1 MKKVIKIKVIPVVL
15 ILGMVLSPIPSYA
28 TSSQSQTIPV
38 TKNPIVNTSTKI
50 GFTIVTA
57 QVQDNTDPKSGKPIP
72 DRLALKVRNTS
83 AKAISAFEIY
93 YTMINQITKASES
106 YYQKLTN
113 FSIPKKSIGYIAF
126 DNTKNFGHF
135 PENKYS
141 IYRNSTNEVKFTI
154 ELSAKGFKPQMA
166 VAIKAKG
173 TTENPNG

>member
-1 MKKVIKIKVIPVVL
+1 MKKSIKVKLIPVVL
-15 ILGMVLSPIPSYA
+15 VVGLVSVPIPSYA
-28 TSSQSQTIPV
+28 TYSQSQTIPV

-50 GFTIVTA
+50 GFTIVA
-57 QVQDNTDPKSGKPIP
+57 VQVQDNTDPRSGKPIP

-83 AKAISAFEIY
+83 SKTISTFEIY
-93 YTMINQITKASES
+93 YTMVDQVTKTSES

-113 FSIPKKSIGYIAF
+113 FSIPKKSTGYIAF

-141 IYRNSTNEVKFTI
+141 IYRNSNNQIKFII
-154 ELSAKGFKPQMA
+154 ELSAKGYKPQ
-166 VAIKAKG
+166 AILALKAKG